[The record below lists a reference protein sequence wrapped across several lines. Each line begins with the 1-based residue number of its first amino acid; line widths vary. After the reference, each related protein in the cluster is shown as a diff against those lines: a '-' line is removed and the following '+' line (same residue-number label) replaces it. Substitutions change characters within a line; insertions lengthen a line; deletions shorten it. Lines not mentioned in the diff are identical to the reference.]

1 MNPAGEIITTIAGYK
16 NEISI
21 IILIT
26 AYKALE
32 TSDALDKTVDWRK
45 PAA

>member
-1 MNPAGEIITTIAGYK
+1 MNPEDESITTNAGYK

-26 AYKALE
+26 AHKTLE
-32 TSDALDKTVDWRK
+32 MT
-45 PAA
+45 